1 MTPHR
6 NRAKAGLAGA
16 IVIGASAWG
25 LAETAA
31 ADQQS
36 TGRDIYNRSCVA
48 CHGSDG
54 AGAMPEVPD
63 LTEADGSLTK
73 PDEVLLR
80 SIVEGV
86 AKPDSPLPMPPMGG
100 DPELTED
107 GARLVLEFIRMEF
120 GPRCAGTGACVS
132 RGKE

>member
-1 MTPHR
+1 MIPHR
-6 NRAKAGLAGA
+6 NRVKVGLASA

-25 LAETAA
+25 LAEKAA

-54 AGAMPEVPD
+54 AGAMPEVAD
-63 LTEADGSLTK
+63 LTEPDGPLTK

-107 GARLVLEFIRMEF
+107 GARQVLEFIRMEF
-120 GPRCAGTGACVS
+120 GPRCAGPGPCVS
-132 RGKE
+132 KREE